1 MAELPRT
8 DPTAMRHSV
17 IAAVRRLVRWMAAL
31 PDWTYLTLARFAI
44 ALVVWQSGRE
54 KAEGVT
60 VKTDTLYT
68 FEFDYQ
74 LPLINPYVAAYLWT
88 IAEHILPILLVIGLG
103 SRFVAAILL
112 LMTLIAQV
120 YIAPSDVAAHG
131 LATVVLLVIIARG
144 SGPLSLDRLIARR
157 FM

>member
-1 MAELPRT
+1 MSELPRT
-8 DPTAMRHSV
+8 NP
-17 IAAVRRLVRWMAAL
+17 AAVRHPVVAVVRHLVCWMAAI
-31 PDWTYLTLARFAI
+31 PDWTYLTLARLVIAI
-44 ALVVWQSGRE
+44 VVWQSGRE

-68 FEFDYQ
+68 FEFDYR

-88 IAEHILPILLVIGLG
+88 VAEHILPILIAIGLG
-103 SRFVAAILL
+103 SRFVAVILL

-120 YIAPSDVAAHG
+120 YIAPDDLAAHG
-131 LATVVLLVIIARG
+131 LASVVLLVIVARG

-157 FM
+157 FT